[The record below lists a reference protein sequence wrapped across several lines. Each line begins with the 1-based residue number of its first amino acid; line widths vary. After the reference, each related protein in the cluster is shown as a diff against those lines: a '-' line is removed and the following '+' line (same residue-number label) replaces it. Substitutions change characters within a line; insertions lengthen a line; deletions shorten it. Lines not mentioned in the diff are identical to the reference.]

1 MMKKKLF
8 DSLGAFFGLLL
19 FSGALCVLHH
29 ELTAYHLHDIFQH
42 VREFPAHRLFLALI
56 LTFMSYLVMTLYDVL
71 ALRYIQHSLTYSKT
85 ALASFIGYAFS
96 NNIGLSMIAGASV
109 RYRLYSAW
117 GLSAFEITKVVA
129 FCTVTLWLGL
139 FSLGGLTFLLEPI
152 QLPEALH
159 LPFAS
164 AVPVGMLL
172 LTLVVTYLLWSIL
185 RKKPLTIREWEFP
198 LPSTRL
204 LFFQVSLAFL
214 DWILSGSVLYALM
227 PPVPTLSLPGFIGIY
242 MLAQMAGL
250 LSQVPGGLGIFET
263 VVLLLLTP
271 ILPASVIL
279 GVLLVYRGI
288 YYLLPLGLATALL
301 GAQELLRRK
310 ERFQRFV
317 RISGQW
323 ISGVVPY
330 VLSFNVFV
338 SGVLLLFSG
347 ATPEVSWRLI
357 WLKEFLPLPV
367 LEISHFLGSLV
378 GIGLLLLAR
387 GLLRRLDAAYV
398 LTVVLLACGIVFSLL
413 KGLDYEEA
421 ITLLVMLG
429 ALLPCRRHFYRKASL
444 FSQRFDPAWII
455 LIVTVLI
462 CSVWLGMFSYKHVE
476 YSGDLWWHF
485 AFSGSAPRFLRTM
498 VGSIGIVLFF
508 GLAKLLSPGSPKL
521 PATRDEDLNRV
532 MPIVRTSYKTYAN
545 LALLGDKRF
554 LFSKNANAF
563 IMYGIEGR
571 SWIGMGDPI
580 GQDEEYTELVWSFRE
595 MCDNY
600 DGWPVFYEVGP
611 ENLYLYLDLGLTLLK
626 LGEQGRVPL
635 ENFSLKGSARKGLR
649 YTSHK
654 LEREGCIFEV
664 VPTEEVPSLLPELK
678 IISDTWLAGKSARE
692 KGFSLGFFDADYLRR
707 FPVGIVR
714 KDGKLIAFA
723 NIWSGAGKE
732 EVSIDL
738 MRYVP
743 EAPRDVMEYLFIE
756 LMLWGRQEKYRWFN
770 LGMAPFSGIQDH
782 ALGPLWNRLGAF
794 VFRHGEH
801 FYNLKG
807 LRQYKEKFDPEWG
820 PRYLASPG
828 GLTLP
833 RILTNIASLISGG
846 VKGVIGK

>member
-1 MMKKKLF
+1 MKTKLIH
-8 DSLGAFFGLLL
+8 SLGPLFGLFL
-19 FSGALCVLHH
+19 FLVALWVIHH
-29 ELTAYHLHDIFQH
+29 ELRAYNVHDILQH
-42 VREFPAHRLFLALI
+42 LRGLPSHRLFPALAL
-56 LTFMSYLVMTLYDVL
+56 TFTSYLVMTGYDTL
-71 ALRYIQHSLTYSKT
+71 ALRYIRHPLPYSKT

-96 NNIGLSMIAGASV
+96 NNIGLSMIAGATV

-117 GLSAFEITKVVA
+117 GLSAVEITKVVI
-129 FCTVTLWLGL
+129 FCSLTFWLG
-139 FSLGGLTFLLEPI
+139 FFALGGLTFLLEPMVI
-152 QLPEALH
+152 PEALH
-159 LPFAS
+159 LPFNS
-164 AVPVGMLL
+164 ARPLGMFLL
-172 LTLVVTYLLWSIL
+172 ALVVAYLLCSVL
-185 RKKPLTIREWEFP
+185 RKHPLIIREWEFP

-204 LFFQVSLAFL
+204 FFSQITVASL
-214 DWILSGSVLYALM
+214 DWILAGSVLYALM
-227 PPVPTLSLPGFIGIY
+227 PVMPTLSLPGFIGIY
-242 MLAQMAGL
+242 MLAQLAGL
-250 LSQVPGGLGIFET
+250 LSQVPGGLGVFET
-263 VVLLLLTP
+263 VVLLLLSP
-271 ILPASVIL
+271 ILPASEIL
-279 GVLLVYRGI
+279 GVLLAYRGM
-288 YYLLPLGLATALL
+288 YYLLPLGVATVLL

-310 ERFQRFV
+310 ERFLSFV

-330 VLSFNVFV
+330 VLSFTVFV
-338 SGVLLLFSG
+338 GGALLLFSG
-347 ATPEVSWRLI
+347 ATPAVSWRLI
-357 WLKEFLPLPV
+357 WLEEFLPLPV

-398 LTVVLLACGIVFSLL
+398 LTVALLACGVVFSLL

-421 ITLLVMLG
+421 IALLVMLG
-429 ALLPCRRHFYRKASL
+429 ALLPCRRHFYRNASL

-476 YSGDLWWHF
+476 YSGDLWWRF
-485 AFSGSAPRFLRTM
+485 TFSGNAPRFLRTM
-498 VGSIGIVLFF
+498 VGSIGIVLFL

-521 PATRDEDLNRV
+521 SSTRDEDLNRI
-532 MPIVRTSYKTYAN
+532 MAIVRTSYKTYAN
-545 LALLGDKRF
+545 LALLGDKTF
-554 LFSKNANAF
+554 IFSQKGNAF

-571 SWIGMGDPI
+571 SWVGMGDPI
-580 GQDEEYTELVWSFRE
+580 GKEEEYAELVWGFRE
-595 MCDNY
+595 MCDRY

-678 IISDTWLAGKSARE
+678 RISDTWLAGKAARE
-692 KGFSLGFFDADYLRR
+692 KGFSLGFFDLDYLKR

-743 EAPRDVMEYLFIE
+743 EAPRDVMEYLFVE

-770 LGMAPFSGIQDH
+770 LGMAPLSGIQDH
-782 ALGPLWNRLGAF
+782 ALAPLWNRLGAF

-801 FYNLKG
+801 FYNLQG
-807 LRQYKEKFDPEWG
+807 LRRYKEKFDPVWE

-828 GLTLP
+828 GLALP
-833 RILTNIASLISGG
+833 RILANIASLISGG

>member
-1 MMKKKLF
+1 MKTKLIH
-8 DSLGAFFGLLL
+8 SLGSLLGLFFFLV
-19 FSGALCVLHH
+19 ALWILHH
-29 ELTAYHLHDIFQH
+29 ELKAYSVHDILQH
-42 VREFPAHRLFLALI
+42 LVGLPSYRLFPALAL
-56 LTFMSYLVMTLYDVL
+56 TFTSYLIMTGYDTL
-71 ALRYIQHSLTYSKT
+71 ALRYIQHPLPYSKT

-109 RYRLYSAW
+109 RYRLYSVW
-117 GLSAFEITKVVA
+117 GLSAVEITKVVI
-129 FCTVTLWLGL
+129 FCSLTFWLG
-139 FSLGGLTFLLEPI
+139 FFALGGLTFLLEPMAI
-152 QLPEALH
+152 PEALH
-159 LPFAS
+159 LPFNS
-164 AVPVGMLL
+164 ARPLGMFLL
-172 LTLVVTYLLWSIL
+172 ALVVVFLLWSVL
-185 RKKPLTIREWEFP
+185 RKHPLILREWEFP

-204 LFFQVSLAFL
+204 FFSQIIVASL
-214 DWILSGSVLYALM
+214 DWILAGSVLYALM
-227 PPVPTLSLPGFIGIY
+227 PPMATLSLSGFIGIY
-242 MLAQMAGL
+242 MLAQLAGL
-250 LSQVPGGLGIFET
+250 LSQIPGGLGIFET
-263 VVLLLLTP
+263 VVLLLLSP
-271 ILPASVIL
+271 ILPASEIL
-279 GVLLVYRGI
+279 GVLLVYRGM
-288 YYLLPLGLATALL
+288 YYLLPLGVATVLL
-301 GAQELLRRK
+301 GAQELLQRK
-310 ERFQRFV
+310 EKFLRFV

-323 ISGVVPY
+323 ISGVMPY

-338 SGVLLLFSG
+338 GGVLLLFSG
-347 ATPEVSWRLI
+347 ATPAVSWRLI
-357 WLKEFLPLPV
+357 WLKGFLPLPV

-444 FSQRFDPAWII
+444 FSQRFDSAWII

-485 AFSGSAPRFLRTM
+485 TFSGNAPRFLRTM
-498 VGSIGIVLFF
+498 VGSIGVVLFF
-508 GLAKLLSPGSPKL
+508 GLAKLLSSGSPKVSS
-521 PATRDEDLNRV
+521 TRKKDLDKV
-532 MPIVRTSYKTYAN
+532 ISIVSTSYKTYAN

-554 LFSKNANAF
+554 LFSKNGNAF

-571 SWIGMGDPI
+571 SWVGMGDPI
-580 GQDEEYTELVWSFRE
+580 GQAKEYAELVWSFRE
-595 MCDNY
+595 MCDRY

-611 ENLYLYLDLGLTLLK
+611 GNLYLYLDLGLTLLK
-626 LGEQGRVPL
+626 LGEQGRVQL
-635 ENFSLKGSARKGLR
+635 DNFSLKGSARKGLR

-654 LEREGCIFEV
+654 VEREGCIFEV
-664 VPTEEVPSLLPELK
+664 VPMEEVPSLLPELK
-678 IISDTWLAGKSARE
+678 HISDTWLASKSARE
-692 KGFSLGFFDADYLRR
+692 KGFSLGFFDANYLKR

-770 LGMAPFSGIQDH
+770 LGMAPLSGIQDH
-782 ALGPLWNRLGAF
+782 ALAPLWNRLGAF

-807 LRQYKEKFDPEWG
+807 LRQYKEKFDPEWE

-828 GLTLP
+828 GLALP
-833 RILTNIASLISGG
+833 RILANIASLISGG
-846 VKGVIGK
+846 LKGVIGK